1 MKIKLITIGKTNANY
16 LKEGEKIYLDRL
28 KHYIPTEKIEIPD
41 LKKMGRIS
49 KEDLKQKEGELI
61 LKYVNPGER
70 LILLDEKGK
79 DFDSEK
85 FAKYLQSHMNMGGK
99 AICFAV
105 GGGFG
110 FSKNIYEKAD
120 GKIRLSSMTFNHEMI
135 RLFFLEQLYR
145 GFSILKGEPYH
156 NS

>member
-1 MKIKLITIGKTNANY
+1 MKVKLITIGRTHASY
-16 LKEGEKIYLDRL
+16 LQEGEKIYLNRL
-28 KHYIPTEKIEIPD
+28 KHYMPVEKVEIPD
-41 LKKMGRIS
+41 LKKTGKLSR
-49 KEDLKQKEGELI
+49 EELKQKEGEFI
-61 LKYVNPGER
+61 LKQINPGER

-79 DFDSEK
+79 DFNSEK
-85 FAKYLQSHMNMGGK
+85 FAEYLQQQMNMGGK

-105 GGGFG
+105 GGAFG
-110 FSKNIYEKAD
+110 FSPEVYAKAD

-145 GFSILKGEPYH
+145 GLSILRGEPYH